1 MVWENGETRF
11 HCVENFADF
20 ADFARA
26 IFPSAPTG
34 TKPGSRAWMFLPGK
48 EKRRLPR
55 GGGRGTVRAD
65 GRRAGGKA
73 GGKQASNVWKSP
85 RKWLPMLGKTG
96 ETGFQWL
103 DKIRAIFSLD
113 IG

>member
-11 HCVENFADF
+11 QCVENFADF

-26 IFPSAPTG
+26 ILPARGAAGCRT
-34 TKPGSRAWMFLPGK
+34 PGK
-48 EKRRLPR
+48 
-55 GGGRGTVRAD
+55 GGRGSVRA
-65 GRRAGGKA
+65 GREGSGRKA
-73 GGKQASNVWKSP
+73 GGKPGSNAWKSP

-103 DKIRAIFSLD
+103 EKIRAIFSLD